1 MGSAR
6 GQGPSAE
13 DAVAKELVKALYSVP
28 RWSWPGRV
36 KAGPAEDQSSAP
48 QPPRPRDIQAGLVG
62 TRYQDLQGELGD
74 DGREPPDTVWPVK
87 EDRHCVAEV
96 ATLAEVGIALVLH
109 LQQVGQGQCKH
120 FLHLRTGGSET
131 VDRGLTM
138 QLPHWDGPV
147 PRHPCPYSP
156 PRGWAGG
163 SGDPVGPHQQ
173 APAPRCSLPGPGRQ
187 AVKGGMALAGLWG
200 WRREAERKTPPL
212 PSRGL

>member
-74 DGREPPDTVWPVK
+74 DGREPPDTVRPVQ

-96 ATLAEVGIALVLH
+96 APLAEVGIALVLH

-138 QLPHWDGPV
+138 QLPPLGQP
-147 PRHPCPYSP
+147 SP
-156 PRGWAGG
+156 PAPLPLLTSSGLGWRFWGSSGPTPASTGTTVFLAWARKAG
-163 SGDPVGPHQQ
+163 SQ
-173 APAPRCSLPGPGRQ
+173 GRHGLGRPLGLE
-187 AVKGGMALAGLWG
+187 KGG
-200 WRREAERKTPPL
+200 
-212 PSRGL
+212 